1 MAIREGTA
9 YKPPKP
15 VRLTRPSPSSYSTL
29 ENQNTGSSFTREGQ
43 LVIVCSVM
51 TLSHTLM
58 SLEKS
63 GLVGK
68 QGDCTSLGWFDLMAL
83 PDVHMKPTVPTP
95 GESVGVCSMA
105 TCFQNAQFNMKKV
118 AMPIIPPMKWL
129 TKPHSTRHCSDI
141 LSMCGGLQSCT
152 KCRVE
157 KCSIVHWLPE
167 GELWRSHGKLYS
179 CELLLWMC
187 SSAAIGPGRPW

>member
-1 MAIREGTA
+1 
-9 YKPPKP
+9 
-15 VRLTRPSPSSYSTL
+15 
-29 ENQNTGSSFTREGQ
+29 
-43 LVIVCSVM
+43 
-51 TLSHTLM
+51 M

-105 TCFQNAQFNMKKV
+105 TCFQNARFNMKKV
-118 AMPIIPPMKWL
+118 AMPIFTTNEMAHKTTL
-129 TKPHSTRHCSDI
+129 HTCHCSDI

-157 KCSIVHWLPE
+157 KYSIVHRLPE
-167 GELWRSHGKLYS
+167 ESFGGVTGS
-179 CELLLWMC
+179 CTVVSFALDVLICCHRTW
-187 SSAAIGPGRPW
+187 